1 MRFAISAFLLAYL
14 LAFWCQLPTYLH
26 FNMSNENKDTEGK
39 NLQSEGSD
47 GDHLENVEGGRDE
60 HILQKL
66 IDQINAEPHYRVVT
80 KEEYDFLRLR
90 RPPTSTPNVQQGLF
104 DGTKP
109 KFPPVSYPLLP
120 VYPPGHVPMQG
131 RVPSPGYVPSPRFF
145 NNSALLQNTNPAPIK
160 LPTFSGSEQTQKG
173 EVSYDVWS
181 YEVRCL
187 KGQWPDHVL
196 LQTVRSSLKSTARE
210 ILIPLGESASVD
222 KILAKLEDFYGN
234 VCTPENIM
242 QNFYSDHQQEGES
255 IVTYGS
261 RLEQCISKAVRLGH
275 IDANAKDAML
285 RSKFWSGL
293 KSSQLRNATRH
304 KYESVKEF
312 HSLLREVRQIEQEEN
327 NLKVVNTT
335 TKSSISMA
343 TNVDNLS
350 IQNCELEK
358 MQNQLSELLGQMKK
372 LTSRMN
378 RLEETNLL
386 NREKN
391 FNRPRFLQEN
401 RCNENPQNRNP
412 RYRRGRGNFQQQG
425 QRLHQQQSNHQ
436 NYQQQNN
443 S

>member
-1 MRFAISAFLLAYL
+1 MRF
-14 LAFWCQLPTYLH
+14 
-26 FNMSNENKDTEGK
+26 
-39 NLQSEGSD
+39 
-47 GDHLENVEGGRDE
+47 
-60 HILQKL
+60 
-66 IDQINAEPHYRVVT
+66 
-80 KEEYDFLRLR
+80 R

-109 KFPPVSYPLLP
+109 KFPPLSHPLLT

-131 RVPSPGYVPSPRFF
+131 RVPSPGYEPSPWFL

-173 EVSYDVWS
+173 EFSYDVWS

-196 LQTVRSSLKSTARE
+196 LQPVRSSLKGTARE

-222 KILAKLEDFYGN
+222 NILAKLEDFYGN
-234 VCTPENIM
+234 VCTQENIM

-312 HSLLREVRQIEQEEN
+312 HSLL
-327 NLKVVNTT
+327 
-335 TKSSISMA
+335 
-343 TNVDNLS
+343 
-350 IQNCELEK
+350 
-358 MQNQLSELLGQMKK
+358 
-372 LTSRMN
+372 
-378 RLEETNLL
+378 
-386 NREKN
+386 
-391 FNRPRFLQEN
+391 
-401 RCNENPQNRNP
+401 
-412 RYRRGRGNFQQQG
+412 
-425 QRLHQQQSNHQ
+425 
-436 NYQQQNN
+436 
-443 S
+443 

>member
-1 MRFAISAFLLAYL
+1 M
-14 LAFWCQLPTYLH
+14 
-26 FNMSNENKDTEGK
+26 
-39 NLQSEGSD
+39 
-47 GDHLENVEGGRDE
+47 
-60 HILQKL
+60 
-66 IDQINAEPHYRVVT
+66 
-80 KEEYDFLRLR
+80 
-90 RPPTSTPNVQQGLF
+90 
-104 DGTKP
+104 
-109 KFPPVSYPLLP
+109 
-120 VYPPGHVPMQG
+120 
-131 RVPSPGYVPSPRFF
+131 
-145 NNSALLQNTNPAPIK
+145 
-160 LPTFSGSEQTQKG
+160 
-173 EVSYDVWS
+173 
-181 YEVRCL
+181 

-196 LQTVRSSLKSTARE
+196 LQPVRSSLKGTARE

-222 KILAKLEDFYGN
+222 NILAKLEDFYGN

-358 MQNQLSELLGQMKK
+358 MQKSNKLLSWFRATES
-372 LTSRMN
+372 LTV
-378 RLEETNLL
+378 T
-386 NREKN
+386 
-391 FNRPRFLQEN
+391 
-401 RCNENPQNRNP
+401 
-412 RYRRGRGNFQQQG
+412 
-425 QRLHQQQSNHQ
+425 
-436 NYQQQNN
+436 
-443 S
+443 